1 MRSVNWSGGSCRTGH
16 CIGSPRLTQ
25 AQPGRYT
32 GPAMSDQQT
41 RSRRRQ
47 GRSRTPPDTVVA
59 PPVAGDATGHVPSA
73 GAGGSP
79 PGSIGDAP
87 EGRASEAD
95 SQADHRDIDADTVS
109 GTRPAQGPVAAG
121 TSPAADI
128 EPAFD
133 QPALDEPALD
143 ESALDMPAF
152 DKPALD
158 RRVLDEPLPGQAD
171 AARPEAIRRSR
182 DGGEGREIPWHL
194 RPWRDEDGPP
204 SGAGQTPAAGDG
216 GHGGDGRGHPA
227 WPPEVQPHHHAW
239 VYAIAALFLLSLA
252 FGAWGLWTV
261 FRPIESLGGD
271 LRAQNERYKQ
281 EVSTLRRSDQIS
293 REANRDLQR
302 TLAERDEEIAGLRAD
317 VAFYERFVGATG
329 QRRGLSVHELKLQP
343 ERDDAWRFVA
353 TLTQNLN
360 RGAINSGRL
369 TVSVEGMRE
378 GRLQRLAWS
387 ELRQQTAEPGL
398 DYSFKYFQ
406 QVEGNL
412 ILPAGFEPLRL
423 TVRLVPEGGSAV
435 EQSFPWAD
443 VAAAQRAPEGGLR

>member
-1 MRSVNWSGGSCRTGH
+1 MHDDPQRRMPSASGMRERPCGVNAASGEGPRRH

-25 AQPGRYT
+25 AEPARYT

-41 RSRRRQ
+41 RIRRRQ
-47 GRSRTPPDTVVA
+47 GRGRTPTDSVA
-59 PPVAGDATGHVPSA
+59 DPEV
-73 GAGGSP
+73 AGGSAGLGVP
-79 PGSIGDAP
+79 PDADARVQTVDSESAAVAPAASRPADTPGAAP
-87 EGRASEAD
+87 EASSA
-95 SQADHRDIDADTVS
+95 
-109 GTRPAQGPVAAG
+109 
-121 TSPAADI
+121 SPAEA
-128 EPAFD
+128 
-133 QPALDEPALD
+133 
-143 ESALDMPAF
+143 
-152 DKPALD
+152 
-158 RRVLDEPLPGQAD
+158 
-171 AARPEAIRRSR
+171 EAIRRPR
-182 DGGEGREIPWHL
+182 DSADGHDIPWHL
-194 RPWRDEDGPP
+194 RPWDDEDPPASGPG
-204 SGAGQTPAAGDG
+204 SAQGAGNAYGGEGGGAGG
-216 GHGGDGRGHPA
+216 GHPT

-239 VYAIAALFLLSLA
+239 VYAVAALFLLSLA
-252 FGAWGLWTV
+252 FGTWGLWTV
-261 FRPIESLGGD
+261 FRPVESLGGD

-281 EVSTLRRSDQIS
+281 EISTLRRSDQIS

-369 TVSVEGMRE
+369 TVSVEGTRE

-387 ELRQQTAEPGL
+387 QLRQQTAEPGL
-398 DYSFKYFQ
+398 AYSFKYFQ

-412 ILPAGFEPLRL
+412 ILPPGFEPLRM

-443 VAAAQRAPEGGLR
+443 VAAAPRAPGGGSR

>member
-1 MRSVNWSGGSCRTGH
+1 
-16 CIGSPRLTQ
+16 
-25 AQPGRYT
+25 
-32 GPAMSDQQT
+32 MSDQHS

-47 GRSRTPPDTVVA
+47 GRSRTTPDTVVD
-59 PPVAGDATGHVPSA
+59 PPVAGGAPGRTAATAAEPSA
-73 GAGGSP
+73 ALAATKIAPLDTVLVDTGVLPAEPAESARAETAHAAASDGGGQAGFDP
-79 PGSIGDAP
+79 MDTVALPGHLDMAIDGHAGP
-87 EGRASEAD
+87 AAEAD
-95 SQADHRDIDADTVS
+95 A
-109 GTRPAQGPVAAG
+109 
-121 TSPAADI
+121 
-128 EPAFD
+128 
-133 QPALDEPALD
+133 
-143 ESALDMPAF
+143 
-152 DKPALD
+152 
-158 RRVLDEPLPGQAD
+158 
-171 AARPEAIRRSR
+171 EAVRRSHESG
-182 DGGEGREIPWHL
+182 DGGEIPWHM
-194 RPWRDEDGPP
+194 RPWNDEDAPASGTGPVP
-204 SGAGQTPAAGDG
+204 PAGDG
-216 GHGGDGRGHPA
+216 AHGGDGRGHPA

-239 VYAIAALFLLSLA
+239 VYAMVGLFLLALA

-271 LRAQNERYKQ
+271 LRAQNERLKQ

-369 TVSVEGMRE
+369 TVSVEGTRD

-387 ELRQQTAEPGL
+387 QLRQQTAEPGL
-398 DYSFKYFQ
+398 EYSFKYFQ

-412 ILPAGFEPLRL
+412 ILPAGFEPLRV

-435 EQSFPWAD
+435 EQSFPWTD
-443 VAAAQRAPEGGLR
+443 VAAAVRAQDVGAR